1 LTDRGIELIHGFG
14 VINKDKKTII
24 LSEGSDSTKVINSNY
39 GVRLF
44 PLDLAG
50 KQNQLKIYFA
60 DTSAYILQNI
70 SWMLSLSALFLISI
84 AAIFFFTIRM
94 LLKQKKI
101 TEIKNDLINNITH
114 EFKTPLSTI
123 SLAADALN
131 DPSFRQNEGIIKK
144 YTGMISSENK
154 RLTSM
159 VENLLNAASFET
171 GTFKYS
177 LEPISTHNLI
187 SEVIDQNK
195 DFLNAHSAEIEL
207 VLKAD
212 QDRIIA
218 DVFHL
223 SGVLKNLIENGV
235 KYNENK
241 PRLKIETENKN
252 DSILISIEDNGIGIS
267 KEHQSK
273 IFDTFYRVPTG
284 NIHNVKGNGIGLSYV
299 KKMIDV
305 HNGEVFVKSKKG
317 KGSTFFIKLPLEKDE

>member
-1 LTDRGIELIHGFG
+1 
-14 VINKDKKTII
+14 
-24 LSEGSDSTKVINSNY
+24 
-39 GVRLF
+39 
-44 PLDLAG
+44 
-50 KQNQLKIYFA
+50 
-60 DTSAYILQNI
+60 
-70 SWMLSLSALFLISI
+70 
-84 AAIFFFTIRM
+84 M

-305 HNGEVFVKSKKG
+305 HNGEV
-317 KGSTFFIKLPLEKDE
+317 LRL